1 MKQLIVAALLGV
13 SLLVTAGCGDS
24 HKPGVET
31 AVTAQANTPASTIQ
45 KSIANTIDKSKYA
58 NDIIIL
64 NKIEVNEIDGG
75 YNVNIWGLMNDK
87 EKWDESLAINTI
99 KLYAIP
105 AYAGAYNSGEN
116 IVRVSFLV
124 QAHSKAGDP
133 NSQLIKVYQSELRA
147 DDAKHFNWTK
157 EDAID
162 ADKLNANAFIH
173 KAFRK

>member
-13 SLLVTAGCGDS
+13 SLLVTAGCGNS

-45 KSIANTIDKSKYA
+45 KSIATTIDKSKYA
-58 NDIIIL
+58 NDIIVL

-87 EKWDESLAINTI
+87 EKWDEKLAIDTI

-105 AYAGAYNSGEN
+105 AYAGAFNNGEN
-116 IVRVSFLV
+116 VIRVSFLV

-133 NSQLIKVYQSELRA
+133 NSQLIKIYQSELRA
-147 DDAKHFNWTK
+147 EDAKHFNWAK
-157 EDAID
+157 EDSID
-162 ADKLNANAFIH
+162 SKRLSANAFVH
-173 KAFRK
+173 KAFKN